1 MKERQDIVD
10 IRFLKHIMFSENLYR
25 TRMYIGIGEA
35 KKKHKRQ
42 TTKLLMSMTIPDAL
56 NITSAKDH
64 KLILMPLM

>member
-1 MKERQDIVD
+1 
-10 IRFLKHIMFSENLYR
+10 MFSENLYSVKEQECIV
-25 TRMYIGIGEA
+25 YIGIGEG